1 MKQKAASHSAWHVTA
16 ADPKATVVAET
27 VNLNPRDARR
37 SQPVTNSHR
46 PRRGSWHCVVMNS
59 GEQGTL
65 ELRLVPMPRW
75 ASPLRRQERM
85 VARLDGRGVT
95 FARRDL
101 IPWSLIH
108 EILQITVKPIRGHE
122 EWDDSHFLV
131 FSPVA
136 TYTPQ
141 LSLIERLARRRYGS
155 PFVICHEAITPDAQT
170 ILAAIRHL
178 TDVPIRDASER

>member
-1 MKQKAASHSAWHVTA
+1 
-16 ADPKATVVAET
+16 
-27 VNLNPRDARR
+27 
-37 SQPVTNSHR
+37 
-46 PRRGSWHCVVMNS
+46 
-59 GEQGTL
+59 
-65 ELRLVPMPRW
+65 
-75 ASPLRRQERM
+75 M
-85 VARLDGRGVT
+85 VARLDGRVVT
-95 FARRDL
+95 FAGRDL

-122 EWDDSHFLV
+122 EWDDSHLLV

-141 LSLIERLARRRYGS
+141 LSLIERLARWRYGS